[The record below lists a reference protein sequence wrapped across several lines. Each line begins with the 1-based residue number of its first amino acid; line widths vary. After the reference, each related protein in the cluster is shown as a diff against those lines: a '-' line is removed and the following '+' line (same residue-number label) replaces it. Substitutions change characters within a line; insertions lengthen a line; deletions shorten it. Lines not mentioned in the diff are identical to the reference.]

1 MIDNIT
7 HNKILESLDKK
18 IINQSKIKNI
28 LITGCGGFIGSY
40 LVSALLSKKFKGY
53 FKIYGYDIISPK
65 LDKKSVFIKNF
76 FFKKTDLTKKR
87 SFFLNKK
94 IDLII
99 HLAGI
104 PSPKYYKKFPL
115 KTFYLNSDLCKIL
128 LDFSKKKKAKF
139 IYFSSS
145 EIYGNP
151 DNKNIPTPENYD
163 GRVSS
168 ISDRS
173 CYDESKR
180 SGETYT
186 YIYRNIYSLDT
197 KIIRPFNFY
206 GNGMLKKDKRVI
218 PQFFY
223 EFIKKKKMN
232 VYGNGRQTRSYCN
245 IIDAIPIIIKICF
258 FGKHFVY
265 NVGNDKNE
273 LSANELARSIAKVFG
288 RKNFKINKISY
299 PKEYPSYEPQRR
311 CPNINRIKKEFSYKP
326 KISLLKGLE
335 LFKEYAENNF

>member
-7 HNKILESLDKK
+7 HNRILESLSTK

-40 LVSALLSKKFKGY
+40 LVSALLAKKFNG
-53 FKIYGYDIISPK
+53 FFEIYGYDIIAPK
-65 LDKKSVFIKNF
+65 LDKNIVDTDNF
-76 FFKKTDLTKKR
+76 TFKKVDLTKKKGF
-87 SFFLNKK
+87 SLNRK

-128 LDFSKKKKAKF
+128 LKFAKIKKAKF

-151 DNKNIPTPENYD
+151 DNKNIPTREEYE

-180 SGETYT
+180 SGETYS
-186 YIYRNIYSLDT
+186 YIY
-197 KIIRPFNFY
+197 
-206 GNGMLKKDKRVI
+206 
-218 PQFFY
+218 
-223 EFIKKKKMN
+223 
-232 VYGNGRQTRSYCN
+232 
-245 IIDAIPIIIKICF
+245 
-258 FGKHFVY
+258 
-265 NVGNDKNE
+265 
-273 LSANELARSIAKVFG
+273 
-288 RKNFKINKISY
+288 KNF
-299 PKEYPSYEPQRR
+299 
-311 CPNINRIKKEFSYKP
+311 FS
-326 KISLLKGLE
+326 IT
-335 LFKEYAENNF
+335 

>member
-1 MIDNIT
+1 MIDNLT
-7 HNKILESLDKK
+7 HNKILESLSKK
-18 IINQSKIKNI
+18 ITNQSKIKNI
-28 LITGCGGFIGSY
+28 LITGCGGFIGNY
-40 LVSALLSKKFKGY
+40 LVSALLAKKFKNC
-53 FKIYGYDIISPK
+53 FKIYGYDIIAPK
-65 LDKKSVFIKNF
+65 LDKDIVDVDNFVFKKVDLTEIKNF
-76 FFKKTDLTKKR
+76 
-87 SFFLNKK
+87 SLNKK

-128 LDFSKKKKAKF
+128 LKFAKVKKAKF

-151 DNKNIPTPENYD
+151 DNKNIPTHETYE

-186 YIYRNIYSLDT
+186 YIYNKIYSLDT
-197 KIIRPFNFY
+197 IIIRPFNFY
-206 GNGMLKKDKRVI
+206 GNGMLKNDKRVI

-223 EFIKKKKMN
+223 DFLKTRTIN
-232 VYGNGRQTRSYCN
+232 IFGSGQQTRSYCN

-258 FGKHFVY
+258 FGKRFVY
-265 NVGNDKNE
+265 NVGNNKNE
-273 LSANELARSIAKVFG
+273 ISAHNLAKKIAKI
-288 RKNFKINKISY
+288 FKFKKYKLNRIRY
-299 PKEYPSYEPQRR
+299 PKDYPSTEPKRR
-311 CPNINRIKKEFSYKP
+311 CPNISRIKKEFSYEP
-326 KISLLKGLE
+326 KISLRSGLL
-335 LFKEYAENNF
+335 LFKKYAENNF